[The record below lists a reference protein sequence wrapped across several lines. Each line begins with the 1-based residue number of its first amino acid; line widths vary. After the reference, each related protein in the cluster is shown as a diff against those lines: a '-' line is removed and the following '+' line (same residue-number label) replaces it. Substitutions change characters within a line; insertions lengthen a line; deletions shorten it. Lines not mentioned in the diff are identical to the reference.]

1 MTDTTTAGVLD
12 DAAVHAG
19 PAVDGAEVWLRR
31 AEAVAVQL
39 AAGAARRDREGTAPL
54 REVRLL
60 KESGLVTLLGPVE
73 YGGGGQDWST
83 AHRVARTVAAADA
96 SVGELLAH
104 HYVWVSIAEF
114 IGTDEK
120 IQHIGEVAARARWFF
135 SGSAKPRSAPLVIQ
149 DAGGDMLFH
158 GRLDRALGHPVSDI
172 TILEG
177 FLEDGDTPISAL
189 AMSDHPGLTFEPG
202 AEEFGLRALAAGTV
216 VADHADIPWT
226 GALGHVDKTFV
237 PRVYNTFL
245 TPAFQLAQA
254 NVLIGA
260 TRGALEAAAGHTRDR
275 WSRAPLTETA
285 AADAA
290 QHYGALASLLWAVE
304 AFADAVGAEADA
316 LHARRRT
323 VTEEERGYHAV
334 RVAALAAQAGAA
346 ADAVTAGV
354 FGAAGAG
361 GAEAEA
367 GLDRFWRDTRARRV
381 HDDDPGRGRVVGRH
395 LLHGEVP
402 RPTWY
407 A

>member
-1 MTDTTTAGVLD
+1 MTDTTT
-12 DAAVHAG
+12 
-19 PAVDGAEVWLRR
+19 DGRPEDAEVWLRR
-31 AEAVAVQL
+31 AEAVAAQL
-39 AAGAARRDREGTAPL
+39 APGAARRDREGAAPV
-54 REVRLL
+54 REIRLL
-60 KESGLVTLLGPVE
+60 KETGLVTLLGPVE
-73 YGGGGQDWST
+73 YGGGGQNWST
-83 AHRVARTVAAADA
+83 AFRVVRTVAAADA

-104 HYVWVSIAEF
+104 HYVWVSVAEF
-114 IGTDEK
+114 IGTEEK
-120 IQHIGEVAARARWFF
+120 IQHIGEVSARARWFF

-149 DAGGDMLFH
+149 DAGGDMVFH
-158 GRLDRALGHPVSDI
+158 GRLERALGHPVSDI

-189 AMSDHPGLTFEPG
+189 AMSDHVGLSFEPG
-202 AEEFGLRALAAGTV
+202 AEEFGLRSLAAGTV
-216 VADHADIPWT
+216 VADGADIPWT
-226 GALGHVDKTFV
+226 GALGHVGKTFV

-254 NVLIGA
+254 NALIGA
-260 TRGALEAAAGHTRDR
+260 ARGALDAAAEHTREQ
-275 WSRAPLTETA
+275 WSKAPLTEAA

-290 QHYGALASLLWAVE
+290 RHYGVLASALWAVE

-323 VTEEERGYHAV
+323 VTGEERGRHAV

-354 FGAAGAG
+354 LGAAGPG
-361 GAEAEA
+361 GAEAAA
-367 GLDRFWRDTRARRV
+367 GLDRPWRDTRARRV
-381 HDDDPGRGRVVGRH
+381 HEDDPGRARVVGRH

>member
-1 MTDTTTAGVLD
+1 MTDTTT
-12 DAAVHAG
+12 DAVPEA
-19 PAVDGAEVWLRR
+19 AEVWLRR
-31 AEAVAVQL
+31 AEEVAARL
-39 AAGAARRDREGTAPL
+39 APGAARRDREGTPPV
-54 REVRLL
+54 REIRLL
-60 KESGLVTLLGPVE
+60 KETGLVTLLGPVE
-73 YGGGGQDWST
+73 YGGAGQNWST
-83 AHRVARTVAAADA
+83 AFRVVRTVAAADA

-120 IQHIGEVAARARWFF
+120 IQHIGEVSARARWFF
-135 SGSAKPRSAPLVIQ
+135 SGSSKPRSAPLVIR
-149 DAGGDMLFH
+149 DTGDEMLFH
-158 GRLDRALGHPVSDI
+158 GRLERALGHPVSDI

-189 AMSDHPGLTFEPG
+189 AMSDHVGLSFEPG
-202 AEEFGLRALAAGTV
+202 TEEFGLRSLAAGTV
-216 VADHADIPWT
+216 LADGANIPWT

-245 TPAFQLAQA
+245 TPAFQLARA
-254 NVLIGA
+254 NALIGA
-260 TRGALEAAAGHTRDR
+260 ARGSLDAAARHAREQ
-275 WSRAPLTETA
+275 WSQAPLTEAA

-290 QHYGALASLLWAVE
+290 RHFGALASALWAVE

-323 VTEEERGYHAV
+323 VTEEERGRHAV
-334 RVAALAAQAGAA
+334 RVAALAAQAGSA
-346 ADAVTAGV
+346 ADAVTAGAL
-354 FGAAGAG
+354 GAAGPG
-361 GAEAEA
+361 GAGAAA
-367 GLDRFWRDTRARRV
+367 GPDRYWRDTRARRV
-381 HDDDPGRGRVVGRH
+381 HEDDPGRARVVGRH